1 MVEVWIG
8 HYSNIL
14 ASRTYIL
21 RLVVGRV
28 GGVGIIIVWTLGLEI
43 VVIFVGKTIILG
55 PFVLH

>member
-1 MVEVWIG
+1 MVEVLIG

-14 ASRTYIL
+14 VSRTYIL
-21 RLVVGRV
+21 RLAVGRV

-43 VVIFVGKTIILG
+43 VVISVGKTIILG